1 MDALTASEPAGKAA
15 GAERRVARLLR
26 AHGLLI
32 GCVGIFA
39 GVIAVR
45 LPREIGQ
52 DTWLSLLVGRRIA
65 HVGIPHHDVFT
76 AWTLGQTWIDQQ
88 WLANLLSYGIYAAGG
103 IVLLSLCQVL
113 LLGGAVGAA
122 VAVARKAGVAA
133 RTLAW
138 LLVATIYPILLA
150 SGGVRTQSFA
160 LPLFVAVLW
169 LLVVDAR
176 RPSKSVLWTLPILVL
191 WANLHGSVVI
201 GAGLVL
207 LRGLLG
213 LVEKTNRGRYLILA
227 LGAVGAVLATPYGFG
242 VIGYYQSTLVNPSF
256 RNIVTEWGAPTPSLT
271 HAPIFLLIGGA
282 IWLLARRT
290 KEVGRFGLIAELAL
304 IFLALGAVRSAVW
317 LGLGSIVLLAP
328 ALDAEL
334 GGKELSVD
342 RMNRMVGLF
351 GIAFASIMLA
361 ATLAQGSAGLTKPS
375 FPPAAAEAAARAAAA
390 RPHTTIYS
398 NERYADWLLFTH
410 PELTGRL
417 AFDARFELL
426 SAVQL
431 QSIFIW
437 TNQITD
443 EWRQTIAGSGVVV
456 LDLPDEE
463 PLQASLLRPGSGLRR
478 IYGDSEVAV
487 FATTRR

>member
-1 MDALTASEPAGKAA
+1 
-15 GAERRVARLLR
+15 
-26 AHGLLI
+26 
-32 GCVGIFA
+32 
-39 GVIAVR
+39 
-45 LPREIGQ
+45 
-52 DTWLSLLVGRRIA
+52 
-65 HVGIPHHDVFT
+65 
-76 AWTLGQTWIDQQ
+76 
-88 WLANLLSYGIYAAGG
+88 
-103 IVLLSLCQVL
+103 
-113 LLGGAVGAA
+113 
-122 VAVARKAGVAA
+122 
-133 RTLAW
+133 
-138 LLVATIYPILLA
+138 
-150 SGGVRTQSFA
+150 
-160 LPLFVAVLW
+160 
-169 LLVVDAR
+169 
-176 RPSKSVLWTLPILVL
+176 VL

-213 LVEKTNRGRYLILA
+213 LVGKTNRGRYLLLA
-227 LGAVGAVLATPYGFG
+227 LGAVAAVLATPYGFG
-242 VIGYYQSTLVNPSF
+242 VLGYYQSTLVNPSF
-256 RNIVTEWGAPTPSLT
+256 RSIVTEWAAPTPSLM

-290 KEVGRFGLIAELAL
+290 KEIGRFGLIAELAL
-304 IFLALGAVRSAVW
+304 IVLALGAVRSAVW

-334 GGKELSVD
+334 GGKELSVE

-361 ATLAQGSAGLTKPS
+361 ATLAQGSAGLTKSS
-375 FPPAAAEAAARAAAA
+375 FPPAAADAAARAAAA

-398 NERYADWLLFTH
+398 NERYADWLLFTR

-426 SAVQL
+426 SAEQL
-431 QSIFIW
+431 QRIFMW

-456 LDLPDEE
+456 LDLPDEQ

-478 IYGDSEVAV
+478 VYGDSEVAV
-487 FATTRR
+487 FATNRR